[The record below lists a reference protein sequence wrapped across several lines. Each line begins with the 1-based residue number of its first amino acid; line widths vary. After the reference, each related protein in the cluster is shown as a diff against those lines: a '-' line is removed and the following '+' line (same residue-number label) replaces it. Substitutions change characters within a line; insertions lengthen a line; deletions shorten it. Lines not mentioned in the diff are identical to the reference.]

1 MESPHVVIDSFK
13 KDWIHRIEKKE
24 YERGIQGVNAVTE
37 QPVPVAAGEPNP
49 AFILEH
55 FFDGI

>member
-1 MESPHVVIDSFK
+1 VIDSFK